1 MINLYYSNM
10 RGIAQMN
17 SLINILRKMVSSGD
31 LFYPDHPENNLEMSD
46 LSIIIRIVND
56 HKLMR

>member
-1 MINLYYSNM
+1 M

-17 SLINILRKMVSSGD
+17 SLINVLRKIVSSGD
-31 LFYPDHPENNLEMSD
+31 FFYPDHPENNLEMSD

>member
-1 MINLYYSNM
+1 M

-56 HKLMR
+56 HKLMRLYLIS

>member
-1 MINLYYSNM
+1 M

-17 SLINILRKMVSSGD
+17 SLINVLRKIVSSGD
-31 LFYPDHPENNLEMSD
+31 FFYPDHPENNLEMSD

-56 HKLMR
+56 HKLMRLYLIS